1 MVVWPGMLT
10 GTLFLTVVLLSV
22 KIVLMRKSVRE
33 IKKALD
39 EKLTSDTNTLID
51 LAGRDRCM
59 CDLAES
65 LNGQLRI
72 LREKRHRYEQGDLR
86 LKEAVTNISHDLRTP
101 LTAICGYLSLLEQ
114 EEKSEAACRYLK
126 VIRERTEAL
135 SQLTEELL
143 AYSVAVSDADRT
155 DYERFSLNEALEESI
170 SAYYAA
176 LKGRGISPDISMP
189 DEKVLRCLSRSSLSR
204 IYGNVIHNAIKYS
217 DGDLK
222 IILHTDGTAEFS
234 NHASGFNEIEAARL
248 FDRFYTVETARKS
261 TGLGLSIAKVLT
273 EQMGGSITAS
283 YADGVICV
291 RTYFPEASFS
301 GDGPGNA
308 AHVRCDIRKGT
319 AIAADDFSGGGK
331 TI

>member
-1 MVVWPGMLT
+1 MGVWLWILAGVLS
-10 GTLFLTVVLLSV
+10 LTVVLLSV
-22 KIVLMRKSVRE
+22 KIILMRKSARE

-39 EKLTSDTNTLID
+39 EKLTLDTNTLID
-51 LAGRDRCM
+51 LASRDRCL
-59 CDLAES
+59 CELAES

-72 LREKRHRYEQGDLR
+72 LREKRHCYEQGDLQ

-126 VIRERTEAL
+126 IIQERTEAL
-135 SQLTEELL
+135 SRLTEELL
-143 AYSVAVSDADRT
+143 AYSVAVSFTDQA
-155 DYERFSLNEALEESI
+155 DYEVFSLNEVLEESV

-176 LKGRGISPDISMP
+176 LNSRGITPDIFIP
-189 DEKVLRCLSRSSLSR
+189 EERILRYLNRSCLSR

-222 IILHTDGTAEFS
+222 IVLHADGTAEFS
-234 NHASGFNEIEAARL
+234 NHAPGLNEIEAARL

-273 EQMGGSITAS
+273 EQMGGRIDAS
-283 YADGVICV
+283 YADEVICI
-291 RTYFPEASFS
+291 RICFP
-301 GDGPGNA
+301 G
-308 AHVRCDIRKGT
+308 
-319 AIAADDFSGGGK
+319 
-331 TI
+331 

>member
-1 MVVWPGMLT
+1 MGVWLWILAGVLS
-10 GTLFLTVVLLSV
+10 LTVVLLSV
-22 KIVLMRKSVRE
+22 KIILMRKSARE

-39 EKLTSDTNTLID
+39 EKLTLDTNTLID
-51 LAGRDRCM
+51 LASRDRCL
-59 CDLAES
+59 CELAES

-72 LREKRHRYEQGDLR
+72 LREKRHCYEQGDLQ

-126 VIRERTEAL
+126 IIQERTEAL
-135 SQLTEELL
+135 SRLTEELL
-143 AYSVAVSDADRT
+143 AYSVAVSFTDQA
-155 DYERFSLNEALEESI
+155 DYEVFSLNEVLEESV

-176 LKGRGISPDISMP
+176 LNSRGITPDIFIP
-189 DEKVLRCLSRSSLSR
+189 EERILRYLNRSCLSR

-222 IILHTDGTAEFS
+222 IVLHVDGTAEFS
-234 NHASGFNEIEAARL
+234 NHAPGLNEIEAARL

-273 EQMGGSITAS
+273 EQMGGRIDAS
-283 YADGVICV
+283 YADEVICI
-291 RTYFPEASFS
+291 RICFP
-301 GDGPGNA
+301 G
-308 AHVRCDIRKGT
+308 
-319 AIAADDFSGGGK
+319 
-331 TI
+331 